1 MKKIITMFFAVL
13 IICACSIVVSAS
25 EEGKYNTAGDLYEA
39 WCDNLPDYICGVWS
53 EDGGTTNL
61 TFGIQ
66 NNEIGRAGKEEMLRL
81 VKNDSTL
88 TFVYQEFSRNYLLQ
102 IQREIDKYL
111 SEDIGL
117 ISTALND
124 RYNRIDLGVLK
135 EKENDEETQRAIKE
149 ITDKYG
155 IAVNLIYDDYAYIVT
170 TGLNE
175 KLKTLYFMFF
185 AVCLVAVGSV
195 FLMLQ
200 RRKAMLL
207 QTTNGTTVAVDNAPS
222 AKEVEDMIRK
232 SKYDIPTDLDN
243 KIMSEIDKR

>member
-1 MKKIITMFFAVL
+1 M
-13 IICACSIVVSAS
+13 
-25 EEGKYNTAGDLYEA
+25 
-39 WCDNLPDYICGVWS
+39 
-53 EDGGTTNL
+53 
-61 TFGIQ
+61 
-66 NNEIGRAGKEEMLRL
+66 
-81 VKNDSTL
+81 
-88 TFVYQEFSRNYLLQ
+88 LQ
-102 IQREIDKYL
+102 IQREIDEYL

-170 TGLNE
+170 TGPNE

-185 AVCLVAVGSV
+185 SFCLVAVGSV